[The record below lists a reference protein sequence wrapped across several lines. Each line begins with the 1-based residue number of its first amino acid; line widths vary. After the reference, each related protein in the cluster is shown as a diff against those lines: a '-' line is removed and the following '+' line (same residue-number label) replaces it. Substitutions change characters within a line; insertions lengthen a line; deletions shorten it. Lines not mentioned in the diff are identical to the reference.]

1 MKKVLFAAFA
11 GLSVMFMAASSG
23 SVNSRENH
31 SVSQVIPASNWNSNG
46 DSTTPKPDS
55 PKYAMNVILSDTTK
69 DTTAVPKFVAM
80 MQSSFSDTTKDTTAV
95 PKFVAMVQLMVSDT
109 TKDSTKTG
117 PKYYAIIEKLM
128 SDTTADSTKL
138 PKYGLAYNDRN

>member
-23 SVNSRENH
+23 SVNSGGNH
-31 SVSQVIPASNWNSNG
+31 QISQVLPANNWNYNG
-46 DSTTPKPDS
+46 DSTAPKPDS
-55 PKYAMNVILSDTTK
+55 PKYAMNVI
-69 DTTAVPKFVAM
+69 
-80 MQSSFSDTTKDTTAV
+80 FSDTTKDSTKV
-95 PKFVAMVQLMVSDT
+95 PKFVAMVQRMISDT

-128 SDTTADSTKL
+128 SDTTKDSTKV
-138 PKYGLAYNDRN
+138 PKYDMAYNDRN